1 MPKASVIIPTK
12 NPGSIFPKVLNAV
25 LEQHTPWTYEVL
37 VVDSGSK
44 DRTIE
49 ICKTYS
55 QVRLVQIHPQ
65 EFGHGKTRNYA
76 ASLCDSEFV
85 VFLTH
90 DALPANSQWLANLI
104 NFIDQDQSIAGAFG
118 RHLPYP
124 QGNPFIARDL
134 EMHFSHFRDFWPQ
147 VIRID
152 NLERYQQD
160 IGYRQVLH
168 FFSNNNSCLRK
179 SVWLKF
185 PFPDVDFAED
195 QIWAKLVLEA
205 GYSKA
210 YVDSAQVYHS
220 HDYYPFEHFQRSFDE
235 SRALFK
241 LFKYQ
246 QCPSLKF
253 LIKNTIFCSI
263 NDFHYARKLQ
273 LNRNSLKWLFISPFL
288 NIGKQLGAYLG
299 QNSDILPEFIS
310 EFCSK
315 DKSLLKKI

>member
-1 MPKASVIIPTK
+1 MLKASVVIPTK
-12 NPGSIFPKVLNAV
+12 NPGSIFRRVLKAV
-25 LEQHTPWTYEVL
+25 IEQHTSWPYEVL
-37 VVDSGSK
+37 VIDSGSK
-44 DRTIE
+44 DQTIE
-49 ICKTYS
+49 TCKAYS

-90 DALPANSQWLANLI
+90 DALPANGEWLANLI
-104 NFIDQDQSIAGAFG
+104 NFIDQDQNIAGAFG

-134 EMHFSHFRDFWPQ
+134 EMHFNHFRDCWSQ
-147 VIRID
+147 IIKID
-152 NLERYQQD
+152 DQDRYEQD
-160 IGYRQVLH
+160 VGYRQVLH

-179 SVWLKF
+179 SIWSKF

-241 LFKYQ
+241 LFNYQ
-246 QCPSLKF
+246 QCPSLR
-253 LIKNTIFCSI
+253 LLVKNTVACSV
-263 NDFHYARKLQ
+263 NDLRYAKRSKID
-273 LNRNSLKWLFISPFL
+273 LNLLKWLLMSPLL
-288 NIGKQLGAYLG
+288 NSSKQLGAYLG
-299 QNSDILPEFIS
+299 QKSDKLPSFIS